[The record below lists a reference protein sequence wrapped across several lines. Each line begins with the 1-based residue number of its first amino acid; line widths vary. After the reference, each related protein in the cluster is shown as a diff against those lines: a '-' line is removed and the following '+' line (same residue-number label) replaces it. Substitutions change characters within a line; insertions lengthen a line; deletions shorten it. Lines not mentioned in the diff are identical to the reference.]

1 MLCMTRWLG
10 RGGGG
15 RRGTLQTLCCRL
27 PAVDFCC
34 KLLLQT
40 YSGRQV
46 RDALD
51 KEKIALVAAVPS
63 HKKLQIRTVRDIA
76 QALDAKIVYSKR

>member
-1 MLCMTRWLG
+1 
-10 RGGGG
+10 
-15 RRGTLQTLCCRL
+15 
-27 PAVDFCC
+27 
-34 KLLLQT
+34 
-40 YSGRQV
+40 V